1 MPSQGARYS
10 LEAGELFEQNY
21 RIVRELGRG
30 GFGVIYLAHQI
41 SMDRPVALKI
51 LKPGVGRHDPNARER
66 FLREVK
72 IISRLR
78 HPNTVT
84 IHDYGEGHDGIV
96 YMVLE
101 YVEGTTLKDALRHR
115 GAQPVMKSLGI
126 ARQIARSL
134 DEAHRHGIIHR
145 DLKPDNIMLTDLEGD
160 ADFVKVLDFG
170 VARLRNDPDVDL
182 TQAGVGEG
190 QRALIGTPRYMS
202 PEQVRGEEL
211 SAASDLYGLG
221 LILYECLIGKP
232 AVQGDTSMALISQ
245 QISPDPL
252 EMNELPELHPR
263 LQDLLRRATDKEVSR
278 RFQSGSDFAD
288 AIDETASRIQAE
300 DAPSQRA
307 GSDDFFATSGRFSA
321 VPASANNTA
330 DSETTSSDWVD
341 QGFDPADFTS
351 EHQAIDGV
359 EDTAGANGPRA
370 TDRRTAES
378 VDTSVVYVD
387 DTDDIDEE
395 SRLLG
400 IPTAEMPD
408 APGADPSPFAETSE
422 STNRSSTAMAA
433 HTPSDNETS
442 DDETSG
448 DDDES
453 ALAFGLLTAKLCF
466 LGTMAAFFVYTAF
479 LVTGALIGTLTDG
492 PIRLGV
498 ALCVGVA
505 IPLFTALGE
514 NSQKERFEVV
524 DRTTDR
530 IGRVFIGSSVFA
542 AAAIIIISF
551 AMPANVTDNMRS
563 DPNWM
568 FSPDTQRSGLVSLN
582 ENISYTVADMI
593 HRATF
598 DIGWTGLSD
607 GEPRDSAANTGDAA
621 QPFEAPEPTRPGTR
635 GSDSDDAPPD
645 DGDEPNDAAGGGGA
659 PSPDDDGDSPDDYVT
674 W

>member
-1 MPSQGARYS
+1 MPTQGARYS

-30 GFGVIYLAHQI
+30 GFGVIYLAHQL

-126 ARQIARSL
+126 ARQVARSL

-160 ADFVKVLDFG
+160 SDFVKVLDFG

-182 TQAGVGEG
+182 TQAGVAEG

-221 LILYECLIGKP
+221 LMLYECLIGRP
-232 AVQGDTSMALISQ
+232 AVEGDTSMALISQ

-252 EMNELPELHPR
+252 ELSELPALHPR

-278 RFQSGSDFAD
+278 RFQSGSEFAD

-300 DAPSQRA
+300 DRNSRRSK
-307 GSDDFFATSGRFSA
+307 SDDFFATSGRFSA
-321 VPASANNTA
+321 VPAAASGGA
-330 DSETTSSDWVD
+330 DAETTSNEWVD

-351 EHQAIDGV
+351 EHQAIDGI
-359 EDTAGANGPRA
+359 DDSSGAGCSGVGNRRDPGS
-370 TDRRTAES
+370 TDS
-378 VDTSVVYVD
+378 SIVYVD
-387 DTDDIDEE
+387 DADDIDDE

-400 IPTAEMPD
+400 IPSSEMPD
-408 APGADPSPFAETSE
+408 APGSDPSPFAEASE
-422 STNRSSTAMAA
+422 STTNDPTAMPA
-433 HTPSDNETS
+433 PTS
-442 DDETSG
+442 SNDDTTNA
-448 DDDES
+448 DDES
-453 ALAFGLLTAKLCF
+453 ALAFGWLTVKLCF

-479 LVTGALIGTLTDG
+479 LVVGALLGTLTDG

-498 ALCVGVA
+498 ALGVGVA

-524 DRTTDR
+524 DRRADR

-542 AAAIIIISF
+542 AASILIISF
-551 AMPANVTDNMRS
+551 AMPANVTDNLRS
-563 DPNWM
+563 EPNWM
-568 FSPDTQRSGLVSLN
+568 FSPDTDRSELIGLN

-593 HRATF
+593 HMATF

-607 GEPRDSAANTGDAA
+607 GQARDSVEQSDDAA
-621 QPFEAPEPTRPGTR
+621 EPIEAPEPTRPGTR
-635 GSDSDDAPPD
+635 GTGSDDVPPD
-645 DGDEPNDAAGGGGA
+645 DGDEAHRDSAANGDASQNNDD
-659 PSPDDDGDSPDDYVT
+659 PSDDYVT